1 MSGPVGW
8 WQRLWTRN
16 LAAAQAPGRAG
27 DDALF
32 DEAFQRKLEYLS
44 VVSRRLFA
52 GRLRAERRTKKSG
65 SGIEFADHRSYYP
78 GDDLR
83 ALDWNMYA
91 RSEKLLVKQ
100 FEEEEDLP
108 IHILLDCSR
117 SMGAGTPPKFDHA
130 RRLAAA
136 LAYVGLA
143 NLDRVAL
150 TGWSTLVRDRLPAA
164 RGRGQV
170 FKMFAFLRGL
180 ECSGETALADAVRA
194 FSAENKR
201 RGVAIVVSDLYDPAG
216 FERGLNALR
225 YRRFEPMVVHVVD
238 DREADP
244 GVRGDL
250 LLVDVETGSQ
260 REVTL
265 TPELIARYRVA
276 HGQWRGEIESFCKS
290 RQIPYVAA
298 DVGGAFDDQVLRL
311 FRRLG
316 VLG

>member
-1 MSGPVGW
+1 MGW
-8 WQRLWTRN
+8 WQRLWSKRAGT
-16 LAAAQAPGRAG
+16 AAPKG

-32 DEAFQRKLEYLS
+32 DEAFQRKLDVLA
-44 VVSRRLFA
+44 VVSRKLFA

-65 SGIEFADHRSYYP
+65 SGIEFADHRAYHP

-83 ALDWNMYA
+83 ALDWSVYA
-91 RSEKLLVKQ
+91 RSERLLIKQ

-108 IHILLDCSR
+108 IHILLDSSR
-117 SMGAGTPPKFDHA
+117 SMAAGAPPKFDHA

-150 TGWSTLVRDRLPAA
+150 TGWSTKVRDRLPAA
-164 RGRGQV
+164 RGKGQV
-170 FKMFAFLRGL
+170 FKMFTFLRGL
-180 ECSGETALADAVRA
+180 GCEGETALADAVRA

-201 RGVAIVVSDLYDPAG
+201 RGVAIVISDLYDPAG
-216 FERGLNALR
+216 FARGLNALR
-225 YRRFEPMVVHVVD
+225 YQRFEPMVVHVVD
-238 DREADP
+238 PAEADP

-250 LLVDVETGSQ
+250 LLVDVETGAQ

-265 TPELIARYRVA
+265 TPDLVAKYRDA
-276 HGQWRGEIESFCKS
+276 HTAWRHEIESFCKA

-298 DVGGAFDDQVLRL
+298 ETDGAFDDQVLRL

-316 VLG
+316 VLR